1 MRSLARAAAGS
12 LLCAAPILAAVPETV
27 PGSRGPDPSLSLLA
41 DAAEAALDAGKHEE
55 ALALAQRILATDG
68 GEPDAL
74 EVAGV
79 ASAALGAHADAERSL
94 ARACSLRPERSKC
107 FVRLGRARALRA
119 DEAERLGD
127 LDLAAALRDAALES
141 IERAVALDPESSS
154 PRAAVA
160 SVLLDA
166 ERFEEAIPAHE
177 AWIERAPSDRA
188 PYLSLVD
195 AYAGASRWDDAASVH
210 ERLSNGEDAGA
221 VGLRALDRLVDAGRL
236 EEAEALVRRLAKLEG
251 PRARTF
257 GLEAVIVAIDR
268 SYYAG
273 LDRLTRYLGLN
284 PPPEE
289 AAAIANAVLAR
300 SPKVRHR
307 KVEPTRVLPVDA
319 AGVDEPALRVRV
331 EPYYPVA
338 LRRSGVEG
346 TAILRIVVR
355 ADGSVGRV
363 EVVDSTHP
371 AFSVA
376 AMDAVTQ
383 WRYAPAIRMGEA
395 VDATREVRVEFR
407 VDGTRGEP

>member
-1 MRSLARAAAGS
+1 MRSFARAAAGS
-12 LLCAAPILAAVPETV
+12 VLCAASVLGAVPATG
-27 PGSRGPDPSLSLLA
+27 PGSRGPDPSLSLLV
-41 DAAEAALDAGKHEE
+41 DAAEVALDAGKHEE
-55 ALALAQRILATDG
+55 ALALARRILATD
-68 GEPDAL
+68 ENQPDAL
-74 EVAGV
+74 EVAGL
-79 ASAALGAHADAERSL
+79 ASAALGAHDDAERALS
-94 ARACSLRPERSKC
+94 RACTLRPERSRC

-127 LDLAAALRDAALES
+127 LDLAASLRDAALES
-141 IERAVALDPESSS
+141 LARAVALDPESSS
-154 PRAAVA
+154 PRAALA
-160 SVLLDA
+160 SALLA
-166 ERFEEAIPAHE
+166 AGRYAEAIPAHE
-177 AWIERAPSDRA
+177 EWIARGPDDPA
-188 PYLSLVD
+188 PYVSLVD
-195 AYAGASRWDDAASVH
+195 AYAGASRWGDGASVH
-210 ERLSNGEDAGA
+210 ERVSNGEDAGA

-236 EEAEALVRRLAKLEG
+236 KEAEALVRRLAELEG
-251 PRARTF
+251 PPARRI
-257 GLEAVIVAIDR
+257 GLEAVTTAIDR

-284 PPPEE
+284 PPREE
-289 AAAIANAVLAR
+289 AAAIASAVLAR

-307 KVEPTRVLPVDA
+307 KSEPTRVLPVDA
-319 AGVDEPALRVRV
+319 AGIDEPALRVRV

-395 VDATREVRVEFR
+395 VDAYREVRVEFR
-407 VDGTRGEP
+407 VDGARGEH

>member
-1 MRSLARAAAGS
+1 MRSFARAAAGS
-12 LLCAAPILAAVPETV
+12 VLCATSVLAAVPATG
-27 PGSRGPDPSLSLLA
+27 PGSRGPDPSLSLLV

-55 ALALAQRILATDG
+55 ALALARRILATD
-68 GEPDAL
+68 ENQPDAL
-74 EVAGV
+74 EVAGL
-79 ASAALGAHADAERSL
+79 ASAALGAHDDAEHVLS
-94 ARACSLRPERSKC
+94 RACALRPERSRC

-127 LDLAAALRDAALES
+127 LDLAASLRDAALES
-141 IERAVALDPESSS
+141 LARAVALDPESPP
-154 PRAAVA
+154 PRAALA

-166 ERFEEAIPAHE
+166 GRYGNAIPAHE
-177 AWIERAPSDRA
+177 EWIARAPDDPA

-195 AYAGASRWDDAASVH
+195 AYAGASRWDEAASVH
-210 ERLSNGEDAGA
+210 ERLSDEEHAGS
-221 VGLRALDRLVDAGRL
+221 VGLRALDRLVEAGRL
-236 EEAEALVRRLAKLEG
+236 KEAAALVRQLTELEG
-251 PRARTF
+251 PPGRRI
-257 GLEAVIVAIDR
+257 GLEAVTTAIDR

-284 PPPEE
+284 PPRDE
-289 AAAIANAVLAR
+289 ADAIANAVLAR
-300 SPKVRHR
+300 SPRVRHR
-307 KVEPTRVLPVDA
+307 KSEPTRVLPVDA
-319 AGVDEPALRVRV
+319 AGIDEPALRVRV

-346 TAILRIVVR
+346 TAILRVVVR

-395 VDATREVRVEFR
+395 VDAYREVRVEFR
-407 VDGTRGEP
+407 ANGTRGAN

>member
-1 MRSLARAAAGS
+1 MRSLARAAVGS
-12 LLCAAPILAAVPETV
+12 VLCATSILAAVPATG
-27 PGSRGPDPSLSLLA
+27 PGSRGSDPSLSLLV

-55 ALALAQRILATDG
+55 ALALARRVLATD
-68 GEPDAL
+68 EDQPDAF
-74 EVAGV
+74 EVAGE
-79 ASAALGAHADAERSL
+79 ASAALGAHDDAEHALS
-94 ARACSLRPERSKC
+94 RACSLRPERSRC

-127 LDLAAALRDAALES
+127 LDLAASLRDAALES
-141 IERAVALDPESSS
+141 IERAVMLDPNAPS
-154 PRAAVA
+154 PRAAIA

-177 AWIERAPSDRA
+177 EWIARAPSDPA
-188 PYLSLVD
+188 PVLSLVD
-195 AYAGASRWDDAASVH
+195 AYAGASRWADVASVH
-210 ERLSNGEDAGA
+210 ERVSSGEDAGA
-221 VGLRALDRLVDAGRL
+221 VGLHALDRLVDAGRL
-236 EEAEALVRRLAKLEG
+236 KEAEALVRRLAELEG
-251 PRARTF
+251 PPARRI
-257 GLEAVIVAIDR
+257 GLEAVTIAIDR

-284 PPPEE
+284 PPREE

-395 VDATREVRVEFR
+395 VDATREVRVEFWKN
-407 VDGTRGEP
+407 GIRGEP